1 MSPETTDRESTS
13 RKTARHLASYSAVV
27 LACGLLVSSCVFV
40 DETELVLVERLGQ
53 ITAVYDK
60 PADRGLQF
68 KLPWPVE
75 TVRRF
80 DARVQLLD
88 PPAGEMVTRDKKN
101 ITVDTYLC
109 WKIADPGETSGTGP
123 SDSPVFRFFT
133 ALGNVETARV
143 RLSERVIPQLR
154 TRIGETDFGQLVDV
168 RDSQAGPETTDAG
181 LLARIPQEVRNE
193 LVTSVRDLYGIELV
207 DVRIKRLNFPR
218 QNQLSVFERMKTER
232 KKIAEQYRS
241 DGLAENTKIK
251 SRADLQYNEIIANA
265 QREAEVIRG
274 QADADALSILNQAHS
289 QDPEFYRFT
298 RTLESYRRILNE
310 RTTLVLSAS
319 NSLLKL
325 LTEGLPEES
334 TPGRTPASPPT
345 TIPSKSTTGGGESGP

>member
-1 MSPETTDRESTS
+1 MSPETTTTESTP
-13 RKTARHLASYSAVV
+13 RRTGRNLACCSAVV
-27 LACGLLVSSCVFV
+27 LACGLLASSFVFV

-53 ITAVYDK
+53 ITAIYDR
-60 PADRGLQF
+60 PSDRGLQF

-101 ITVDTYLC
+101 ITVDAYFC
-109 WKIADPGETSGTGP
+109 WKIADPGATSGTGL
-123 SDSPVFRFFT
+123 SDRPVFRFFT
-133 ALGNVETARV
+133 ALGNSGIARV

-154 TRIGETDFGQLVDV
+154 TRIGETDFGRLVEV
-168 RDSQAGPETTDAG
+168 QDSQSGPETAGSG
-181 LLARIPQEVRNE
+181 LLVSIPRDVRNE
-193 LVTSVRDLYGIELV
+193 LGAPIRDLYGIELV

-274 QADADALSILNQAHS
+274 QADADALTILNQAHS

-325 LTEGLPEES
+325 LTEGI
-334 TPGRTPASPPT
+334 PGDRNGATRSSSSPT
-345 TIPSKSTTGGGESGP
+345 ATPSKSASGGGESGP